1 MATATLETAMVA
13 TFIGVALVGGGGF
26 VTQFVQTEACKK
38 VPDSAQYT
46 YCQPKQEAAK

>member
-1 MATATLETAMVA
+1 MSTSLETALVA

-26 VTQFVQTEACKK
+26 FTQYVQTEACKR